1 MAPKKVAIIGAGP
14 SGLVTAKTL
23 LHSFPPET
31 FAPTVFDSRDQIG
44 GLWPVTW
51 DDHVSAR
58 RLDPW
63 MHTNLS
69 RFTVAFS
76 DLAWESVFPDAEIPL
91 FPCAKKVGTYLAKY
105 RERYVPQSLLRL
117 GHKVVRTTRRVEKGA
132 TRWTV
137 YWVIDSAG
145 PNGEVA
151 SEDFDLLV
159 VASGHFARPCIP
171 DIPGLD
177 QFPDRAVHSSV
188 LRFDKNGFLLCNN
201 SDTAHGNVIVIGG
214 SMSGV
219 EAASAVALQ
228 QSSTAHST
236 ETKPQS
242 SSETAVVHHIYSHPF
257 WTLPTYLP
265 HETGDDTISFLPLD
279 LVMYDLSRRSNG
291 PVEYAV
297 GPIPAEKAQK
307 TNKYFH
313 SLLGPDYERFGHA
326 HQPYNGD
333 EADTRAPW
341 VAIGNDYAEY
351 VRSQA
356 IERTMG
362 RAVSVQHGSQD
373 GLASITVKV
382 HGGQIKT
389 IDRVTAIVLATGYT
403 PFDSLSFLP
412 DDVLSALEYSAEDS
426 HSPLI
431 LDKGGTVRS
440 EMPDFGF
447 VGFYR
452 GPYWG
457 VMEMQAR
464 LLGQI
469 WSTDNDL
476 AHFSKT
482 EDQRESLRALR
493 LADPG
498 LRRGQFPMGDYVGLM
513 ESFARDLGIRR
524 AELSESEG
532 RPGPVAPAR
541 YVYPPVSSTNPSK
554 DQATMNV
561 EAKTSLNFLK
571 STLASSE
578 STATEVIFRALHG
591 TWQVHRT
598 HTWSHNGGTENVH
611 GSVTLHPRYLFN
623 PALDKEYVCH
633 EFEQSVSAHGRSFS
647 LRNSWIFRAPETDGS
662 GIKVLTETKMNR
674 QTEQRF
680 NHYIQ
685 PTTPFY
691 RKKHDADY
699 IPGQYVIYAKGV
711 FEQADSGSPRALPS
725 ECKYTFHFHGV
736 SISSWV
742 LEWTGLGDESQSVG
756 HQVSQSRTVYER

>member
-1 MAPKKVAIIGAGP
+1 LIPSPGAGP

-23 LHSFPPET
+23 LHNFPPGT

-44 GLWPVTW
+44 GLWPVAW
-51 DDHVSAR
+51 DGHVSAR
-58 RLDPW
+58 QLDPW
-63 MHTNLS
+63 MRTNLS
-69 RFTVAFS
+69 RYTVSFS
-76 DLAWESVFPDAEIPL
+76 DLAWESVIPDTEIPL
-91 FPCAKKVGTYLAKY
+91 FPCAKQVGTYLAKY
-105 RERYVPQSLLRL
+105 CERYVPQSLLRL
-117 GHKVVRTTRRVEKGA
+117 GHRVVRTARRVEEGV

-145 PNGEVA
+145 SHGEA
-151 SEDFDLLV
+151 ACEDFDLLV
-159 VASGHFARPCIP
+159 VATGHFARPYIP

-177 QFPDRAVHSSV
+177 QLPDRTVHSSV
-188 LRFDKNGFLLCNN
+188 LRFDKRGLLLCN
-201 SDTAHGNVIVIGG
+201 STDTAHGNVVVIGG

-228 QSSTAHST
+228 QSSTAHSP

-242 SSETAVVHHIYSHPF
+242 SNETAMVHHIYSHPF

-279 LVMYDLSRRSNG
+279 LVMYDLSRRPKG
-291 PVEYAV
+291 PVEYTV
-297 GPIPAEKAQK
+297 GPIPAEKAQL

-313 SLLGPDYERFGHA
+313 SLLGTDYERFGHA
-326 HQPYNGD
+326 HQPYDGD
-333 EADTRAPW
+333 EANTRAPW

-362 RAVSVQHGSQD
+362 RAISVQH
-373 GLASITVKV
+373 
-382 HGGQIKT
+382 
-389 IDRVTAIVLATGYT
+389 
-403 PFDSLSFLP
+403 

-431 LDKGGTVRS
+431 LDKGGTVRF
-440 EMPDFGF
+440 EMPDVGF

-464 LLGQI
+464 FLGQI
-469 WSTDNDL
+469 WAGNNDF
-476 AHFSKT
+476 AHLSKT

-493 LADPG
+493 QADPE

-513 ESFARDLGIRR
+513 ESFARDLGIHR
-524 AELSESEG
+524 AELFETEG

-541 YVYPPVSSTNPSK
+541 YGYPPVSSTNPS
-554 DQATMNV
+554 QGQFTANA
-561 EAKTSLNFLK
+561 EANSSLNFLCV
-571 STLASSE
+571 TLSSSE
-578 STATEVIFRALHG
+578 SMATEVIFRALHG
-591 TWQVHRT
+591 TWKVLQT
-598 HTWSHNGGTENVH
+598 HTWSQNGETKNVH
-611 GSVTLHPRYLFN
+611 GIVTFHPRYLYN

-633 EFEQSVSAHGRSFS
+633 EFEQSVSALGSSFS
-647 LRNSWIFRAPETDGS
+647 LRNSWIFRAPETHGS
-662 GIKVLTETKMNR
+662 GIKVLTETRTNGK
-674 QTEQRF
+674 TEQQF

-691 RKKHDADY
+691 HKKHDADY

-711 FEQADSGSPRALPS
+711 FEQDDTCSQKASPS

-736 SISSWV
+736 SISSWQW
-742 LEWTGLGDESQSVG
+742 EWTNLGDGSQSVG
-756 HQVSQSRTVYER
+756 NQVSQSRKVYER